1 MPHHDNTYS
10 ELACLYSMR
19 PFLGRFFKSITVKL
33 NGIRIS
39 VRTAAEADE
48 VLQAYPEILAQ
59 LEADA

>member
-10 ELACLYSMR
+10 ELASLYSMR

-33 NGIRIS
+33 NGTRITVHTS
-39 VRTAAEADE
+39 AEADE

-59 LEADA
+59 LETDS

>member
-1 MPHHDNTYS
+1 MPLKDNTYS

-19 PFLGRFFKSITVKL
+19 PFLGHFFKSVTVKL
-33 NGIRIS
+33 NGTRITVHTS
-39 VRTAAEADE
+39 AEADE

>member
-1 MPHHDNTYS
+1 MKHHDNTYS
-10 ELACLYSMR
+10 ELAVLYDLR
-19 PFLGRFFKSITVKL
+19 PFLGHFFKSVTVKL